1 MRKLP
6 IQVNKKLD
14 EITYRLNDLQLKRMF
29 SNIEGIV
36 DQMASGCYN
45 YKKGSIEYARYAE
58 QIAVRY
64 INYVH
69 AKLQKDLGSRHDRN
83 TVPFREITARELF
96 S

>member
-1 MRKLP
+1 MMKLP
-6 IQVNKKLD
+6 IPVKKKLD
-14 EITYRLNDLQLKRMF
+14 ELTSYMNSLQLKRMF
-29 SNIEGIV
+29 SNLEGIV

-64 INYVH
+64 TNYVY

-83 TVPFREITARELF
+83 VVPFKEITARELF